1 MNGPDRTE
9 SSLQLESLSPSL
21 GKMLRVLGTI
31 THLFGGETTRNAEA
45 G

>member
-1 MNGPDRTE
+1 MNGPDWTE

-21 GKMLRVLGTI
+21 GMMLRVLVTPIWGGT
-31 THLFGGETTRNAEA
+31 TGNAEA